1 MNILPKIVSKDIL
14 NKGFV
19 KLIDCMPRI
28 IPYGAEEL
36 KCDYAIAQAARVS
49 VGQGLKTPETDTKL
63 IKFLLRNKHTSPF
76 EMVRFKFHVK
86 APIFIQRQWIRH
98 RTANVNEISGRYSQL
113 KGEFYIP
120 DLIQFQSTV
129 NKQSSIGEIDNKST
143 KELFDSYMRNSV
155 RQYTEYNRLI
165 ELGVSKETARIG
177 LPLNLYTEFYWSIDL
192 HNLFNFIK
200 LRQAE
205 YAQPEIRLY
214 AEGIKD
220 LIKDLCPVSIES
232 FEDYVQD
239 SVTFSKT
246 DISQIK
252 NIELYLSDTSTLCGV
267 PLVQCRTTEQ
277 KELATK
283 IKTINDTSFPFLL

>member
-1 MNILPKIVSKDIL
+1 MDILPKMANKNVL

-19 KLIDCMPRI
+19 RLLDCMPRI
-28 IPYGAEEL
+28 VPRSAIGL
-36 KCDYAIAQAARVS
+36 NCDYAIAQAARVS
-49 VGQGLKTPETDTKL
+49 VGGGIKNTETDSKL
-63 IKFLLRNKHTSPF
+63 IRFLLRNKHTSPF

-120 DLIQFQSTV
+120 TAIKRQSTL
-129 NKQSSIGEIDNKST
+129 NKQMSNEEIYNKNT
-143 KELFDSYMRNSV
+143 NDLFDSYMKNSV

-177 LPLNLYTEFYWSIDL
+177 LPLNLYTEFYWCIDL

-220 LIKDLCPVSIES
+220 LIRDLCPVSLEA
-232 FEDYVQD
+232 FEDHVQD
-239 SVTFSKT
+239 SISFSRSDIKKIKT
-246 DISQIK
+246 
-252 NIELYLSDTSTLCGV
+252 IETYTNNSTLCGV
-267 PLVQCRTTEQ
+267 PLNQCKTTEE
-277 KELATK
+277 KEFDAK
-283 IKTINDTSFPFLL
+283 INSINDTSFPFLL